1 MEGLLTA
8 IGMLSVIPMPWVST
22 RPGALG
28 RAALWFP
35 VVGLMVGAA
44 LAAVAFGSHLVW
56 GDRWIAASLV
66 IGVNLLLTGGLHID
80 GLMDTADAFFSRKD
94 RDRMLEI
101 MRDSRAGALGVAS
114 GIVLLLAKFCAISYL
129 IGPGSLRMLA
139 VLALSVSLGRLG
151 IVAAAS
157 LFPSARETGLG
168 AAFAAEV
175 RPRHL
180 LVGIVTA
187 LAIAYAIWEWKGLLL
202 VGVALVVAWAN
213 GLYWRRRLGGLTGD
227 IYGAIGEKV
236 ELAVLLLAAYLMG
249 VS

>member
-44 LAAVAFGSHLVW
+44 LAAVAFGSHLAW

-114 GIVLLLAKFCAISYL
+114 GIAFLLAKFCAISYL
-129 IGPGSLRMLA
+129 IGSGSLRMLA
-139 VLALSVSLGRLG
+139 VMSLSVALGRVG

-157 LFPSARETGLG
+157 FFPSARETGLG

-180 LVGIVTA
+180 LAGTA
-187 LAIAYAIWEWKGLLL
+187 VALTIASAIWQWRGLVL
-202 VGVALVVAWAN
+202 VGVALVAALAN

-227 IYGAIGEKV
+227 IYGAINEKV
-236 ELAVLLLAAYLMG
+236 ELAVLLTAGAF
-249 VS
+249 VSIG